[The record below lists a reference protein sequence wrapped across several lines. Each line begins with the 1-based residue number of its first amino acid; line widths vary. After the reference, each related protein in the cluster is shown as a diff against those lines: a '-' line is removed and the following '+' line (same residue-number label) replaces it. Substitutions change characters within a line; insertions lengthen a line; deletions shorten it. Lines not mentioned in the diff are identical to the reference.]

1 MADDDVTVGDVL
13 AAGQVIPMPADG
25 MRRVSPI
32 NAGNAAEMAH
42 RKAEKEAETRAE
54 RQVQRQKRAE
64 AVLGDAAGSA
74 SLAIENRSL
83 DLKSVEELAD
93 MQVKRMLKVV
103 LLGGEAFLPTS
114 PKEAME
120 LANAPSLIAYREV
133 QRRQKAGVEE
143 PTENELSAMEVNQ
156 ALRLIRKRAAKGSQA
171 G

>member
-1 MADDDVTVGDVL
+1 MADEDVTVGDVL
-13 AAGQVIPMPADG
+13 AAGHVIPMPADRAPR
-25 MRRVSPI
+25 MPAI
-32 NAGNAAEMAH
+32 HAGNASEMAH
-42 RKAEKEAETRAE
+42 RKHDKEAEVRAE
-54 RQVQRQKRAE
+54 RQVSRQKRAE
-64 AVLGDAAGSA
+64 AVLGDASGSA
-74 SLAIENRSL
+74 ALAVDNNSL
-83 DLKSVEELAD
+83 DRKSVEELAD

-120 LANAPSLIAYREV
+120 LANASSLIAYREV